1 MSTMTKTTVI
11 TWSADQ
17 TSTTPDESASYDD
30 AIVNEL
36 QTLVQAGKTTGIAT
50 VTDSEDGSRTVCLNW
65 DSQESAQAWLDFV
78 LATLKGLHG
87 PSKSFRSSVIED
99 IV

>member
-11 TWSADQ
+11 TWSAAQ
-17 TSTTPDESASYDD
+17 TATPPDEAAAYDT
-30 AIVNEL
+30 AIINEL
-36 QTLVQAGKTTGIAT
+36 GTLVQAGKTTGSPSSI
-50 VTDSEDGSRTVCLNW
+50 DLEDGGREVCLDW

-78 LATLKGLHG
+78 LVTLKGLHG
-87 PSKSFRSSVIED
+87 SSKSFQSGVIKD